1 MGDEGDERETA
12 DCGITGQQISRTE
25 DKQNRLP
32 EEQHIRKIIRGSC
45 NSGRILHPVLLQLPY
60 LAAVYKF

>member
-32 EEQHIRKIIRGSC
+32 EEQHIRKITIKRTRKKLRNDTTLKHNTLNGL
-45 NSGRILHPVLLQLPY
+45 I
-60 LAAVYKF
+60 